1 MKMVGIVAEYNP
13 FHFGHQ
19 YQLKQA
25 KIKSRADAVVVI
37 MSGFFT
43 QRGTPAILDPWQRAK
58 TAVAHGA
65 DLVIMLPTVFSLHHA
80 DLFAQGGVSLL
91 EQLPGIE
98 AISFGAESED
108 LAVLNEIASVLDH
121 DLHLQLLAKSEQ
133 KSGGNF
139 GKTLTE
145 ALAQHPQLS
154 HLATHLKSPNNILA
168 ISYLKAIR
176 QYNSSLQPFSI
187 PRVGAGYLDDLL
199 QPMASATAIRKA
211 LSEGQELSE
220 YLPSVSYNVLQ
231 AQSQLGRVLLSAEA
245 FAPQILTLL
254 QRSTTEELK
263 QLPEMTEGL
272 ENRWI
277 AKRDSRSLDELILR
291 VKSKRYPYSKLQRSL
306 FQLLLGIRK
315 EDLPVR
321 EMHLPYAMVLAF
333 NQTGQD
339 ILSEWRTSSPIPVI
353 TRPRKQSSVLNAYGQ
368 RLLDIDRLASELWE
382 IALPQEAR
390 QPGIW
395 SIQQPIRY

>member
-25 KIKSRADAVVVI
+25 KIKSHADAVVVV

-65 DLVIMLPTVFSLHHA
+65 DLVIMLPTLFSLHHA

-91 EQLPGIE
+91 DQLPGVE

-108 LAVLNEIASVLDH
+108 LGVLNEIASVINQDVP
-121 DLHLQLLAKSEQ
+121 LQLLAKAEQ

-145 ALAQHPQLS
+145 ALEQHPQLS
-154 HLATHLKSPNNILA
+154 HLSSHLKSPNNILA
-168 ISYLKAIR
+168 IAYLKAIQ
-176 QYNSSLQPFSI
+176 QYGSSLLAISI
-187 PRVGAGYLDDLL
+187 PRVGAGYLDDVL

-211 LSEGQELSE
+211 LLEGRGLQE
-220 YLPSVSYNVLQ
+220 YLPSVSYGTLQ
-231 AQSQLGRVLLSAEA
+231 EQRKLSRILLSSEA

-254 QRSTTEELK
+254 QRSSTEELK

-272 ENRWI
+272 EHRWI
-277 AKRDSRSLDELILR
+277 TKRDSRSLDELIHR

-315 EDLPVR
+315 EDIPAKDQ
-321 EMHLPYAMVLAF
+321 HLPYAMVLAY
-333 NQTGQD
+333 NQIGQK

-353 TRPRKQSSVLNAYGQ
+353 TRPRKQSDALNHYGQ
-368 RLLDIDRLASELWE
+368 RLLEIDRLASALWE
-382 IALPQEAR
+382 IALSQEAQ

-395 SIQQPIRY
+395 LTQQPIRY

>member
-43 QRGTPAILDPWQRAK
+43 QRGAPAILDPWQRAK

-91 EQLPGIE
+91 DQLPGIE
-98 AISFGAESED
+98 AISFGAESEN
-108 LAVLNEIASVLDH
+108 LAVLKEIASVLSQDIP
-121 DLHLQLLAKSEQ
+121 LQLLAKTEH
-133 KSGGNF
+133 KRGGNF

-145 ALAQHPQLS
+145 SLEQHPQLS
-154 HLATHLKSPNNILA
+154 HLSSHLKSPNNILA
-168 ISYLKAIR
+168 IAYLKAIQ
-176 QYNSSLQPFSI
+176 QYDSSLQAISI

-211 LSEGQELSE
+211 LSEGQELRE
-220 YLPSVSYNVLQ
+220 YLPSVSYDTLQ
-231 AQSQLGRVLLSAEA
+231 EQRKLNRILLSAEA

-263 QLPEMTEGL
+263 QLPETTEGL
-272 ENRWI
+272 EHRWI
-277 AKRDSRSLDELILR
+277 AKRDSCSLDELIHR

-315 EDLPVR
+315 EDVPAKDV
-321 EMHLPYAMVLAF
+321 HVPYAFVLAF

-353 TRPRKQSSVLNAYGQ
+353 TRPRKQSDALNHYGH
-368 RLLDIDRLASELWE
+368 RLLEIDRLASALWE
-382 IALPQEAR
+382 IALSQEAQ

-395 SIQQPIRY
+395 STQQPIRY